1 MSLARPLTDHYQ
13 VRGNL
18 TFVGKWIDCVW
29 TSGHWSHN
37 IMCLFLPGT
46 QNLNWSVSLFPSK
59 YYKYISTVSSVLV
72 AFLYFCLSQIFFGH
86 YGSLRLCLGCLV
98 CTLCGPIII
107 KTLAADMTFCW
118 KKDIKVRAVLR
129 HYNDIGHPLGLSR
142 VHCTGPIWSWTD
154 NYDTIWR
161 RGKMLLLVLQPLILY
176 CVNNKLLAIKLNRL
190 RVMFLKSPELYLNMT
205 KNTTLMCSCWSLIVD
220 LSRFISP

>member
-1 MSLARPLTDHYQ
+1 MNRLCVDIRTLITQHNVFILARDSKSKLVCFPLSLQILKVHQ
-13 VRGNL
+13 HSQFCPRS
-18 TFVGKWIDCVW
+18 I
-29 TSGHWSHN
+29 S
-37 IMCLFLPGT
+37 LFLF
-46 QNLNWSVSLFPSK
+46 VSD
-59 YYKYISTVSSVLV
+59 
-72 AFLYFCLSQIFFGH
+72 FFGH